1 MEILSKFY
9 WSAVLTKL
17 VETIISVKF
26 WILCIATYLVFKL
39 ISIYIEM
46 KDVIIN
52 TINTNN
58 LDPTLIQILVNW
70 SSSILDISLAMFTGV
85 IVVITLSREVFK
97 HAKISNSYKFEDEN
111 NHHKRKNNCCN
122 DYQEEHF
129 IKDNII

>member
-52 TINTNN
+52 AINTNN

-97 HAKISNSYKFEDEN
+97 HAKISNSYKFGDEN
-111 NHHKRKNNCCN
+111 KHHKQKNNCCT